1 MEKFLTILKIIISI
15 VLVFI
20 VGIFIIIFYESGKAE
35 KDYQS
40 SINYMKYGNWGKALE
55 HIQLIPFYKDAN
67 DIYIYVYPNKIFY
80 DKYSNDDEA
89 IESYKKAIAFINSNK
104 TKLKSLLKDNY
115 TKDLNELLLVLNF
128 KINELN
134 AKNQEKAVKDD
145 FNNAIELIKKGNLQ
159 SAQNKLM
166 GINSTSL
173 INKKEELLNY
183 INLLNA
189 IKIQGNN
196 KKDNKQIIDLIAK
209 LDPNYNGELSE
220 DIKKVVQGYID
231 INKWSM
237 LYEKKSMEAI
247 NISNEGAVLSASLI
261 NNEVKIGLT
270 RQKVINIMGNPI
282 KDNIINTNRYGIY
295 EEMSFSNGRTIFLE
309 NNIVVVIK
317 G

>member
-1 MEKFLTILKIIISI
+1 M
-15 VLVFI
+15 
-20 VGIFIIIFYESGKAE
+20 
-35 KDYQS
+35 
-40 SINYMKYGNWGKALE
+40 
-55 HIQLIPFYKDAN
+55 
-67 DIYIYVYPNKIFY
+67 
-80 DKYSNDDEA
+80 
-89 IESYKKAIAFINSNK
+89 
-104 TKLKSLLKDNY
+104 LKDNY